1 MFSRVQ
7 TRQIVPRRRTLCS
20 ANITTWLATRQKL
33 KVKFKGFF
41 KKIETV
47 VGKGGSFQVLNELYF
62 LKIVIKGRKPL
73 SLTLLANTGI
83 FISGVNPKLKLSCVV
98 ICNGIRKNCERK
110 K

>member
-7 TRQIVPRRRTLCS
+7 TRQIVPRGRTLCS

-41 KKIETV
+41 FLKIETV

-62 LKIVIKGRKPL
+62 LKNCHKRKEIIKSYFAR
-73 SLTLLANTGI
+73 
-83 FISGVNPKLKLSCVV
+83 
-98 ICNGIRKNCERK
+98 
-110 K
+110 